1 MDLEKSA
8 SLVVLL
14 YTICLV
20 QSNQFVHNTVVC
32 QRMAGTEAGTKVE
45 KISEPIIPLDS
56 RDFENVYEPAEDTF
70 LFMDALE
77 KDLPFLRKLSP
88 SIVLELGSV
97 SIGKRTLP
105 KHRLLS
111 LFTVAAPAAS
121 QLTLH
126 AP

>member
-1 MDLEKSA
+1 
-8 SLVVLL
+8 
-14 YTICLV
+14 
-20 QSNQFVHNTVVC
+20 
-32 QRMAGTEAGTKVE
+32 MAGTEAGTKVE

-97 SIGKRTLP
+97 SIGKEHFQNITYLAFLQLRLRLHHSLPCTRT
-105 KHRLLS
+105 KIMRLLRR
-111 LFTVAAPAAS
+111 
-121 QLTLH
+121 
-126 AP
+126 